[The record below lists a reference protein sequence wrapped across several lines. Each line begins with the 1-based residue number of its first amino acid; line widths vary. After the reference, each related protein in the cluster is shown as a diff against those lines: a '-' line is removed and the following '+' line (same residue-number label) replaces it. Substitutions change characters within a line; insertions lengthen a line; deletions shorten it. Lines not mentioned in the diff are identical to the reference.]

1 MANRDKAT
9 NQLLNFK
16 ESQTVCSL
24 YLQVMYC
31 DDIGSALELLLA
43 VATLFSGHLRCTLSF
58 TLHKKKP
65 TPLKFI
71 HYAFPMSQCI
81 NGYVLYV
88 HND

>member
-24 YLQVMYC
+24 YLQVIYC

-43 VATLFSGHLRCTLSF
+43 VATLFQDIYAALLV
-58 TLHKKKP
+58 LHYIKK
-65 TPLKFI
+65 TTTLKFI

-81 NGYVLYV
+81 NG
-88 HND
+88 